1 MLIVY
6 KILYKNLIAGKP
18 LRIRFD
24 KIDGCTWVSE
34 GTRYWVLFGSKNIQ
48 FHLQQDWIF
57 DWIIGVKNGITYVI
71 SNNYAK
77 IKLDSYESLPLEKD
91 LPFFIMY

>member
-18 LRIRFD
+18 LRISFD

-34 GTRYWVLFGSKNIQ
+34 GTRYWVLFGSKNI
-48 FHLQQDWIF
+48 
-57 DWIIGVKNGITYVI
+57 
-71 SNNYAK
+71 
-77 IKLDSYESLPLEKD
+77 
-91 LPFFIMY
+91 

>member
-6 KILYKNLIAGKP
+6 KILYKNLIAGKL

-34 GTRYWVLFGSKNIQ
+34 GTRYWVLFGSKNI
-48 FHLQQDWIF
+48 
-57 DWIIGVKNGITYVI
+57 
-71 SNNYAK
+71 
-77 IKLDSYESLPLEKD
+77 
-91 LPFFIMY
+91 